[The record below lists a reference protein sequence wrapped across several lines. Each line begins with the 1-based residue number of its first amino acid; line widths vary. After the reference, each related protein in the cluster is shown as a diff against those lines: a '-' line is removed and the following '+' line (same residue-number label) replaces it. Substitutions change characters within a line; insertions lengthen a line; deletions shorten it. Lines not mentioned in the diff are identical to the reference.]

1 MDRRHFL
8 KLVGVSGAVTGGAAN
23 SQVIS
28 ERTIPMRT
36 PSDIEL
42 NSEFYGEYILVACG
56 GAGIA
61 MTKGIDKVT
70 YGISRIVALDTD
82 KLALRHAH
90 HCDAVYWVRRKDGS
104 EATSGDE
111 TWHAAE
117 ESKDK
122 IAQLIGTPDLA
133 IIVVGLG
140 GATGFGLPY
149 MAARCAKQAGATSV
163 AFATLPLAY
172 EGDEVPA
179 LALAGQSVLNQ
190 EVDNLLTYDH
200 RLVDRLL
207 PAFSGYA
214 SVYDYAVQ
222 GLRQYLWNTVGCLTR
237 QGIVGIDFEDVRT
250 VVNHKPNDEG
260 REGLYSWPTSKLGWG
275 SASGPD
281 RAYQAAAM
289 ALRHPLIEADH
300 LGALHGASVSIRA
313 SRLTL
318 KMKVVNEVVSV
329 IKEHCDP
336 DIHLIFSAD
345 ADDTLGDCLQV
356 SVILVPKGDDL
367 G

>member
-8 KLVGVSGAVTGGAAN
+8 KLVGVSGTVTGEAAN
-23 SQVIS
+23 SQAIR
-28 ERTIPMRT
+28 ERTIPMPT
-36 PSDIEL
+36 SSNIEL
-42 NSEFYGEYILVACG
+42 NSEFDGEYILVACG
-56 GAGIA
+56 GAGIE
-61 MTKGIDKVT
+61 MTKGIDKVA

-82 KLALRHAH
+82 KLTLRHAH

-104 EATSGDE
+104 EVISGDE
-111 TWHAAE
+111 AWHAAE

-122 IAQLIGTPDLA
+122 FSQVIGTPHLA
-133 IIVVGLG
+133 IVVVGLG
-140 GATGFGLPY
+140 GAAGFGLPY

-179 LALAGQSVLNQ
+179 LAFAGQSVLNQ
-190 EVDNLLTYDH
+190 EVHNLLTYDH
-200 RLVDRLL
+200 RLVDRFL

-222 GLRQYLWNTVGCLTR
+222 GLRQYLWNTVGCHTR
-237 QGIVGIDFEDVRT
+237 QGIVGINFEDVRR
-250 VVNHKPNDEG
+250 VLGHKPDDEG

-281 RAYQAAAM
+281 RAHQAAAM
-289 ALRHPLIEADH
+289 ALRHPLLEVKH
-300 LGALHGASVSIRA
+300 LGKLYGASISIRA
-313 SRLTL
+313 TRSTL
-318 KMKVVNEVVSV
+318 KMKEVSEVMSAV
-329 IKEHCDP
+329 KAQCNP
-336 DIHLIFSAD
+336 DAHFIFSAD
-345 ADDTLGDCLQV
+345 ADDTQGDRLQV